1 MAGGSQVWGARHAR
15 VRGGSSRPWPYV
27 AAGAVVVL
35 VGAACYPR
43 VGLAASGQALARVN
57 SGSLGAT
64 VNNVRLSWA
73 GGGVA
78 AHETAGRI
86 WPDGRVPAHRS
97 VTVTAT
103 VAGPALLSWLPGYQQ
118 PVQWT
123 VTTPSAPTA
132 PRYAVMRAL
141 TSAHT
146 VVPLGG
152 RVARWRMRGTTGW
165 QTWHT
170 GPVTLSN
177 ASLKPGQTGR
187 ITLEAL
193 TRTWEQSTT
202 TLSVR
207 WQSPAYL
214 TASATNAT
222 TITPTGSVVVQF
234 SQPLV
239 NAHPSQWTV
248 TPNVPGAWK
257 TLSPTQYQFTPSGSG
272 FPPGSHVSV
281 TVPGG
286 PRGARTKSGTY
297 LAKSWQGQ
305 STVTP
310 GSVTRMQQ
318 WLAALGYLPVTWTPQ
333 SGSTPNPNSPAIW
346 QAGAGSF
353 SWRWTTLPAPLTALW
368 QPGVFNAMTQGALM
382 QFQRVNGFAVT
393 GVATG
398 KVWYALE
405 HAWLN
410 KQMSPDGYS
419 YILASETLPETL
431 QVWVNGQRVMTTPT
445 NTGIPLTPTTLG
457 TFPIYERLPFQIM
470 RGTNPNGSKYADPVY
485 WINYFKGGEAVH
497 GFVRAS
503 YGFPQSLGC
512 VEVPPAVASTIYH
525 DVHYGTLVTVLP
537 PGAPA

>member
-1 MAGGSQVWGARHAR
+1 MAGGGRVWAARQAR
-15 VRGGSSRPWPYV
+15 AHGGRLRPWPYV
-27 AAGAVVVL
+27 AAGAVMVL

-43 VGLAASGQALARVN
+43 VALAASGQALARVN
-57 SGSLGAT
+57 SGSLGAAVHDVQIT
-64 VNNVRLSWA
+64 WA
-73 GGGVA
+73 GGEVS
-78 AHETAGRI
+78 GREASGRL
-86 WPDGRVPAHRS
+86 WPSGRLPANRT

-118 PVQWT
+118 QVQWT
-123 VTTPSAPTA
+123 LATPRTPTVPRNDVLRSLTTAQ
-132 PRYAVMRAL
+132 
-141 TSAHT
+141 T

-152 RVARWRMRGTTGW
+152 AVARWRVRGPAGW
-165 QTWHT
+165 QAWHT
-170 GPVTLSN
+170 GPVALSN
-177 ASLKPGQTGR
+177 AGIKPGQQGH
-187 ITLEAL
+187 ITVEAL
-193 TRTWEQSTT
+193 TRTWEQSAA
-202 TLSVR
+202 TLSVP
-207 WQSPAYL
+207 WKSPAYL
-214 TASATNAT
+214 TATATNAT
-222 TITPTGSVVVQF
+222 TITSTGSLVVQF

-248 TPNVPGAWK
+248 APNVPGVWK
-257 TLSPTQYQFTPSGSG
+257 TVSAAQYQFTPTGSG

-286 PRGARTKSGTY
+286 SQGPRTKSGTY
-297 LAKSWQGQ
+297 LAKTWQGQ
-305 STVTP
+305 STVMA

-333 SGSTPNPNSPAIW
+333 AGSTPNPNSPSIW
-346 QAGAGSF
+346 QAGSGSF
-353 SWRWTTLPAPLTALW
+353 TWRWTTLPAPLTALW

-382 QFQRVNGFAVT
+382 QFQRVSGFAVT

-410 KQMSPDGYS
+410 KAMSPDGYS

-431 QVWVNGQRVMTTPT
+431 QLWVNGQRVMTTPT
-445 NTGIPLTPTTLG
+445 NTGIPQTPTSLG
-457 TFPIYERLPFQIM
+457 TYPIYERLPFQIM
-470 RGTNPNGSKYADPVY
+470 RGTNPNGTKYADPVY
-485 WINYFKGGEAVH
+485 WINYFSGGDAVH

-525 DVHYGTLVTVLP
+525 NVHYGTLVTVLP